1 VFKYIKYNLYTMNK
15 EYDDRLSRDIRT
27 AKVIVFGIIAGII
40 LLIILFGTFYTISAG
55 YRGVILTFG
64 KPSVTSM
71 GEGLHFKIP
80 LVQKVVKMDT
90 RTQKYE
96 ADLTAASSDL
106 QDVKTKIAINYHLN
120 PESVPE
126 LYRTIGVDYA
136 TKVIYPLEQESNKAA
151 TAQFSAVEL
160 ITKREQV
167 RESMKTTL
175 RDKLSERGIIIEDI
189 SIVDFAFSPSFS
201 QAIEAKVTAEQ
212 NALAAKNKL
221 EQVKYE
227 AEQRVTQA
235 EGEAKAIQIQTSA
248 INSQGGESYVQL
260 QMIKQ
265 WNGQLPY
272 STGGSSIF
280 DMRSVLAFENS
291 TKAK

>member
-1 VFKYIKYNLYTMNK
+1 MARTFFDNDDDYKKNQGDEMKKQTVLFIKIFVWMF
-15 EYDDRLSRDIRT
+15 IG
-27 AKVIVFGIIAGII
+27 IVV
-40 LLIILFGTFYTISAG
+40 LIIIFGAVYTISAG

-64 KPSVTSM
+64 KASNVAV
-71 GEGLHFKIP
+71 GEGLNFKIP
-80 LVQKVVKMDT
+80 LVQKVIKMDT

-96 ADLTAASSDL
+96 ADLTAASADL

-126 LYRTIGVDYA
+126 IYRTIGIDYA
-136 TKVIYPLEQESNKAA
+136 VKVIFPLEQESNKAA
-151 TAQFSAVEL
+151 TAQFTAVEL

-167 RESMKTTL
+167 RTQMESIL
-175 RDKLSERGIIIEDI
+175 REKLAPKGIVVESI

-227 AEQRVTQA
+227 AEQRITQA
-235 EGEAKAIQIQTSA
+235 KGEADAIAIQAQA
-248 INSQGGESYVQL
+248 INSQGGKDYVQL
-260 QMIKQ
+260 QAISKWDGKLPQYMFGGQTTPFIDITPIK
-265 WNGQLPY
+265 
-272 STGGSSIF
+272 
-280 DMRSVLAFENS
+280 
-291 TKAK
+291 

>member
-1 VFKYIKYNLYTMNK
+1 MNK

>member
-1 VFKYIKYNLYTMNK
+1 MFKYIKYNLYTMNK